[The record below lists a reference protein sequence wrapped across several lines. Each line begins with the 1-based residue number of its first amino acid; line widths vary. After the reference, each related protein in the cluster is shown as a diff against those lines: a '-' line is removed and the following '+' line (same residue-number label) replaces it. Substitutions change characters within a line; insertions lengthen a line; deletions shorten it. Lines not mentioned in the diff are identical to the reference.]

1 MKNIYFQN
9 KNFVYNWLLIES
21 LYSNFIFCNVCFS
34 ILTRKGFII
43 CEEKFLTFINLFA
56 KQVKRYHLI
65 SLIKKTETQKQFL
78 NL

>member
-1 MKNIYFQN
+1 M
-9 KNFVYNWLLIES
+9 EC
-21 LYSNFIFCNVCFS
+21 LYSNFIFCNICFS

-43 CEEKFLTFINLFA
+43 CEEKSLTFINLFA
-56 KQVKRYHLI
+56 KQVKRFHLI